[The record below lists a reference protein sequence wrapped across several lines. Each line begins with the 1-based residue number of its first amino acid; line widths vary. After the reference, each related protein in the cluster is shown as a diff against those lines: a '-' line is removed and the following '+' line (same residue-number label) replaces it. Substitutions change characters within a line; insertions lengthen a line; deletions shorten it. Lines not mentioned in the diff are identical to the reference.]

1 MTDGTTLCPHCAT
14 RFRIAEAQLSAH
26 GGMVRCGYCREAFD
40 ARTNYLP
47 DQPSPQLDLLTE
59 ENQIPEAL
67 AAEHTEPDTEAFQ
80 SSDIQAQEEAAEIAP
95 DDEPASELPEHET
108 VADTEVL
115 QPPESDDIALPTSAP
130 ASDDTADSSDAME
143 ADEIDETEPLPTD
156 EIPETGEASAENPS
170 DENAA
175 VEEQVAL
182 TKDELTDYNVSDAND
197 GFQAATDEPAQDSQP
212 YDPNIESPDS
222 VLDEAPVKPAT
233 WPWITG
239 IVVLIILLIAQSA
252 YFFRVSLAAHLPGL
266 KPALVSYC
274 GLLNCDVPLPRN
286 PELMSI
292 DSSSL
297 NADPDHENQ
306 VNLDALLR
314 NRASYTLAF
323 PVLSLT
329 LNDMQDKPLASRTFV
344 PADYLP
350 PGETEARGL
359 PANHELSIQLHMDTG
374 DLRPVGY
381 RLELYYPE

>member
-47 DQPSPQLDLLTE
+47 DQPSPQLDLLTDE
-59 ENQIPEAL
+59 DVIPETSV
-67 AAEHTEPDTEAFQ
+67 AEHREPDAEVFQ
-80 SSDIQAQEEAAEIAP
+80 SSETHEQAELAEIAS
-95 DDEPASELPEHET
+95 DDEQASEPLEDET
-108 VADTEVL
+108 VADSEAL
-115 QPPESDDIALPTSAP
+115 LSPESDDTATPSSAH
-130 ASDDTADSSDAME
+130 ASDDEPDTSEASEKDPLA
-143 ADEIDETEPLPTD
+143 ADEISEA
-156 EIPETGEASAENPS
+156 GEASTENPS
-170 DENAA
+170 DENAS
-175 VEEQVAL
+175 VEEQAEL

-197 GFQAATDEPAQDSQP
+197 RFQAATDEHAQDSRP
-212 YDPNIESPDS
+212 YDPSIESPNETP
-222 VLDEAPVKPAT
+222 DETPVKRAA
-233 WPWITG
+233 WPWVTG
-239 IVVLIILLIAQSA
+239 ILIFMLLLAAQSA
-252 YFFRVSLAAHLPGL
+252 YFFRVSLAAHLPAL

-286 PELMSI
+286 SELMSI

-314 NRASYTLAF
+314 NRANYTLAF

-350 PGETEARGL
+350 AGETEARGL
-359 PANHELSIQLHMDTG
+359 PANHELSIQLHMDTAE
-374 DLRPVGY
+374 LRPVGY
-381 RLELYYPE
+381 RLELYYPK